1 LRWSAESAIELEEA
15 RSADFNEARVIYS
28 GSDRARVMSGKPDG
42 DWYYRARAQASN
54 SFSNTVNVTVSHHPI
69 GRAFAYFAVGS
80 VVFVA
85 TLLTIL
91 GGTRKTGSKQTM
103 Q

>member
-1 LRWSAESAIELEEA
+1 
-15 RSADFNEARVIYS
+15 
-28 GSDRARVMSGKPDG
+28 
-42 DWYYRARAQASN
+42 
-54 SFSNTVNVTVSHHPI
+54 VNVTVSHHPI